1 MPGVIKRSK
10 NSIFGLNADLLA
22 LQNADAA
29 EKQRAEAAEAAL
41 QTAIDDEETRAL
53 AAELVLQNAITAEA
67 TARAAAIA
75 QEVTDR
81 NAAIEA
87 AKLALGTNFT
97 VATLAGRDALT
108 GLTVSDR
115 VLVQDNG
122 DGKWALY
129 HTATVTDGAGS
140 TSTFT
145 LLADQDSL
153 ENSIS
158 ATAIK
163 AAYESNADTN
173 AFTDAEQAKVGFVSV
188 TAAIDLDKVVQ
199 NDELNTSATL
209 AGASN
214 TDIPSS
220 QAVKSFVTEAVRVG
234 GAVFKTESLVVAAD
248 KIVLTHA
255 PKDGLILNFATV
267 RHIDENG
274 VAFDI
279 PVAADATDVSGK
291 TFILAPDAAGQFD
304 AKSVLVQYP
313 YVPAA

>member
-1 MPGVIKRSK
+1 MSVLMRAKQHIY
-10 NSIFGLNADLLA
+10 GLNADLLA

-29 EKQRAEAAEAAL
+29 EKLRAEAAELAL

-53 AAELVLQNAITAEA
+53 AAEALLQTAIDDEA

-75 QEVTDR
+75 QEVIDR
-81 NAAIEA
+81 DAAIEA
-87 AKLALGTNFT
+87 AKLALGTNYT
-97 VATLAGRDALT
+97 VATIAGRDALT

-158 ATAIK
+158 AASIK

-188 TAAIDLDKVVQ
+188 TAAIDLDKVIQ
-199 NDELNTSATL
+199 SDELVVDGTL
-209 AGASN
+209 AAVTDVQIASAL
-214 TDIPSS
+214 
-220 QAVKSFVTEAVRVG
+220 AVKTFVNEAVRTG
-234 GAVFKTESLVVAAD
+234 GAVFKTESLVVTAD

-274 VAFDI
+274 VSFDI
-279 PVAADATDVSGK
+279 PVAADVADASGK
-291 TFILAPDAAGQFD
+291 TYVLAPDAAGQFD
-304 AKSVLVQYP
+304 TKSVLVQYP
-313 YVPAA
+313 HVLSA

>member
-1 MPGVIKRSK
+1 MSVLMRAKQH
-10 NSIFGLNADLLA
+10 IFGLNADLLA

-29 EKQRAEAAEAAL
+29 EKLRAEAAELAL
-41 QTAIDDEETRAL
+41 QTAIADEETRAL
-53 AAELVLQNAITAEA
+53 AAEALLQTAIDDEA
-67 TARAAAIA
+67 IDRAAAIA
-75 QEVTDR
+75 QEVIDR
-81 NAAIEA
+81 DAAIEA

-97 VATLAGRDALT
+97 VGTIAGRDALT

-188 TAAIDLDKVVQ
+188 TAAIDLDKVIQ
-199 NDELNTSATL
+199 SDELVVDGTL
-209 AGASN
+209 AAVTDVQIASAL
-214 TDIPSS
+214 
-220 QAVKSFVTEAVRVG
+220 AVKTYVTEAVRVG

-255 PKDGLILNFATV
+255 PKDGLVLNFATV
-267 RHIDENG
+267 RHIDANG
-274 VAFDI
+274 VSFDI
-279 PVAADATDVSGK
+279 PVAADVADVSGK

>member
-1 MPGVIKRSK
+1 MSVLMRAKQHIY
-10 NSIFGLNADLLA
+10 GLNADLLA

-29 EKQRAEAAEAAL
+29 EKLRAEAAELAL

-53 AAELVLQNAITAEA
+53 AAEALLQQAITDEA

-75 QEVTDR
+75 QEVIDR
-81 NAAIEA
+81 DAAIEA
-87 AKLALGTNFT
+87 AKLALGTNYT
-97 VATLAGRDALT
+97 VATIAGRDALT

-158 ATAIK
+158 ATSIK
-163 AAYESNADTN
+163 AAYESNPDTN
-173 AFTDAEQAKVGFVSV
+173 AYTDAEQAKVGFVSV

-220 QAVKSFVTEAVRVG
+220 QAVKSFVTEAVRTG

-274 VAFDI
+274 VSFDI
-279 PVAADATDVSGK
+279 PVAADVADASGK
-291 TFILAPDAAGQFD
+291 TYVLAPDAAGQFD
-304 AKSVLVQYP
+304 TKSVLVQYP
-313 YVPAA
+313 HVLSA

>member
-1 MPGVIKRSK
+1 MSVLMRDKQHIY
-10 NSIFGLNADLLA
+10 GLNADLLA

-29 EKQRAEAAEAAL
+29 EKLRAEAAEAAL

-53 AAELVLQNAITAEA
+53 AAEALLQQAITDEA

-75 QEVTDR
+75 QEVIDR
-81 NAAIEA
+81 DAAIEA
-87 AKLALGTNFT
+87 AKLALGTNYT
-97 VATLAGRDALT
+97 VATIAGRDALT

-115 VLVQDNG
+115 VLVQDDG

-158 ATAIK
+158 AASIK

-220 QAVKSFVTEAVRVG
+220 QAVKSFVNEAVRTG
-234 GAVFKTESLVVAAD
+234 GAVFKTESLVVTAD

-274 VAFDI
+274 VSFDI
-279 PVAADATDVSGK
+279 PVAADVADASGK
-291 TFILAPDAAGQFD
+291 TYVLAPDAAGQFD
-304 AKSVLVQYP
+304 TKSVLVQYP
-313 YVPAA
+313 HVLSA